1 MESLTLGRSSLNVSR
16 IGLGGLP
23 FSGQYGPIDKE
34 DILRTTRAAVE
45 GGITFFDTSPSYSR
59 AVRAGRQGLA
69 ETFLSEALGADRDA
83 VVIATKSGTTPAHS
97 FSKWHANDRLAIAR
111 QVEESL
117 KHLRRNRIDLYC
129 IPEADPR
136 SSLSEIMSALE
147 ELREAGKVRAIGF
160 CTTETAALREVLQY
174 GRVDAVLAPY
184 NILNRTIEAELAPF
198 CRATRISILACEPFC
213 RGLLLGGMHK
223 HSAFDRADL
232 RVEDKRFRGE
242 RFRQNIELVN
252 RLRSLAYQEGLS
264 LMQLA
269 LGWVLQNA
277 AVSVAICGAKTH
289 QQIGEAIAAA
299 DVQLTPEQINAIDQI
314 VGDDV
319 LQHAE
324 GSEQ

>member
-1 MESLTLGRSSLNVSR
+1 MESLILGRSTLTVSR

-23 FSGQYGPIDKE
+23 FGGHYGSIDKE

-45 GGITFFDTSPSYSR
+45 GGITFFDTSPSYGS
-59 AVRAGRQGLA
+59 GLA
-69 ETFLSEALGADRDA
+69 ERFLGDALGSGRDT
-83 VVIATKSGTTPAHS
+83 VVIATKNGTGLESS
-97 FSKWHANDRLAIAR
+97 FTAWRPSNRHTIAR

-117 KHLRRNRIDLYC
+117 KRLRRNRIDLYC
-129 IPEADPR
+129 VYGPDPR
-136 SSLSEIMSALE
+136 SSLREIMAGLE
-147 ELREAGKVRAIGF
+147 DLRETGAIRAIGF
-160 CTTETAALREVLQY
+160 CTTETEVLREVLQY

-184 NILNRTIEAELAPF
+184 NILNRTIETELAPF

-213 RGLLLGGMHK
+213 RGLLLGAMHK
-223 HSAFDRADL
+223 NSVFDLADL
-232 RVEDKRFRGE
+232 RVEDRRFRGE
-242 RFRQNIELVN
+242 RFRQNIEIVN

-277 AVSVAICGAKTH
+277 AVSVAICGAKTYR
-289 QQIGEAIAAA
+289 QIGEAIAAA

-314 VGDDV
+314 VGNDV

-324 GSEQ
+324 SSE